1 MRRAL
6 PPVLLL
12 LVLLGVGLGLD
23 VGTARPAA
31 AHATVVTTTPADGAR
46 LTAAPAEVTVEF
58 DEDVSLGAG
67 YARVLGQ
74 DGRRVDAGAPAVR
87 DKLLTVPLRDALPAG
102 SYVVTWRVVS
112 ADSHPV
118 SGAWS
123 FVVGDGELV
132 APSAADIGAAADPVV
147 AAALPAARWL
157 GYLGLALGLG
167 VPVFLLACWPAGWSV
182 PLMRRLT
189 RAGLAAVA
197 VGGVLSVLLQG
208 PYAAGAGLTGV
219 VDLQLL
225 GTTAGSVYGLT
236 VLLRVVLAAVL
247 AVVLL
252 LGGQAGRAPGRPLL
266 GVAAGLALALVLTVA
281 TVGHPVAGELPAL
294 AVAVTAVH
302 VAAMSCWLGGLAAL
316 LGGVLAREVPL
327 AALRPVLPRWSQL
340 AAGLVTAL
348 VLTGV
353 LQSVR
358 EVGSPSALVHTA
370 YGWLLLAKVAVVV
383 AVLLAAALSR
393 DWVQTRMGG
402 RPRRPPAAR
411 RVAGSAYR
419 APEERAAAVA
429 VAVAAV
435 EDTTPVPLRVLR
447 RTVLVEAVGALV
459 VLALSAVLVGTP
471 PAKAAVA
478 APVEVTLPLQSA
490 AGAAGNGSVQV
501 SLAPAT
507 PGPTSLHV
515 YLYDAAGRLTQP
527 RDISVT
533 LTEPQQQIGPLDVDL
548 ATAGPGHY
556 VGDGATLP
564 AAGTWTLAVTVRLDE
579 FTAVTASTVFPVR

>member
-1 MRRAL
+1 
-6 PPVLLL
+6 LLF
-12 LVLLGVGLGLD
+12 VLLGAGLAVD

-31 AHATVVTTTPADGAR
+31 AHATVVTTTPTDGAR
-46 LTAAPAEVTVEF
+46 LTAAPDEVAVEF

-67 YARVLGQ
+67 YVRVLGE
-74 DGRRVDAGAPAVR
+74 DGRRVDTGAPTVR
-87 DKLLTVPLRDALPAG
+87 DGLLTVSLRDAMPEG

-112 ADSHPV
+112 ADSHPA

-123 FVVGDGELV
+123 FVVGEGDLL
-132 APSAADIGAAADPVV
+132 APTAADTGAAADPVV

-157 GYLGLALGLG
+157 GYLGLLLGLG
-167 VPVFLLACWPAGWSV
+167 VPVFLLVCWAAGWAV

-197 VGGVLSVLLQG
+197 VGGALSVLLQG
-208 PYAAGAGLTGV
+208 PYAAGVGLAGL
-219 VDLQLL
+219 VDPQLL
-225 GTTAGSVYGLT
+225 ATTAGSAYGRM

-252 LGGQAGRAPGRPLL
+252 RGWRAGRPPGRALLGG
-266 GVAAGLALALVLTVA
+266 AAALALALVLTVA
-281 TVGHPVAGELPAL
+281 AVGHPVAGELPAL

-302 VAAMSCWLGGLAAL
+302 VAAMSCWLGGLAGL
-316 LGGVLAREVPL
+316 LGGALAREVPQ
-327 AALRPVLPRWSQL
+327 AALRPVLPRWSRL

-348 VLTGV
+348 VLSGV
-353 LQSVR
+353 LQAVR
-358 EVGSPSALVHTA
+358 EVGSLAALVHTT
-370 YGWLLLAKVAVVV
+370 YGWLLLAKIAVVV
-383 AVLLAAALSR
+383 AVLVAAALSR
-393 DWVQTRMGG
+393 DWVQTRLGG
-402 RPRRPPAAR
+402 APRRPPVGR
-411 RVAGSAYR
+411 RVAGSAAR
-419 APEERAAAVA
+419 TPGGRAAAVA
-429 VAVAAV
+429 LAEPAGAD
-435 EDTTPVPLRVLR
+435 ETPVPLRVLR
-447 RTVLVEAVGALV
+447 RTVLVEVAGALV

-490 AGAAGNGSVQV
+490 AGAAGNGSVLV
-501 SLAPAT
+501 TLAPAT

-515 YLYDAAGRLTQP
+515 YLYDAAGRLAQP
-527 RDISVT
+527 QDIGVT

-548 ATAGPGHY
+548 APAGPGHY